1 MTFTAGKQEVKI
13 KGDGLAIHTQGPQK
27 KFLEQVE
34 AITFSGREA
43 LKKGQEVWYITERA
57 VFRLEEEGL
66 TLVEISHWVD
76 LQLDILYQMEFSP
89 VIQEYVRYMDPRL
102 FRDSPMG
109 MNPEQM
115 EVLEPE
121 YEFWRDLRPPKPNAE
136 KEEN

>member
-1 MTFTAGKQEVKI
+1 
-13 KGDGLAIHTQGPQK
+13 
-27 KFLEQVE
+27 
-34 AITFSGREA
+34 
-43 LKKGQEVWYITERA
+43 
-57 VFRLEEEGL
+57 
-66 TLVEISHWVD
+66 
-76 LQLDILYQMEFSP
+76 MEFSP

-121 YEFWRDLRPPKPNAE
+121 YEFWRDLRPPKPSAE